1 MKTKIA
7 NGIIYT
13 FMGFVA
19 LALFIAVANI
29 IGGFAVI
36 AGHTDMHYTAAGSIV
51 LGGAIAVTGLISWAL
66 HATTKS

>member
-1 MKTKIA
+1 MKEKIA

-13 FMGFVA
+13 FIGIVA

-36 AGHTDMHYTAAGSIV
+36 AGHTDMHYTAAGSII
-51 LGGAIAVTGLISWAL
+51 LGSAIGLTGLITWAL
-66 HATTKS
+66 HNSTK

>member
-1 MKTKIA
+1 MKEKIA

-13 FMGFVA
+13 FMGIVA

-29 IGGFAVI
+29 IGGFAVM

-51 LGGAIAVTGLISWAL
+51 LGGAIALTALISWGL
-66 HATTKS
+66 HASSPK